1 MRVFRLLLPLI
12 AVTLLS
18 GCYAHFKAPTLNL
31 TVPLSAETGEKA
43 GAASC
48 QQILWVFGFGDCS
61 VDTAMKRG
69 SIERI
74 HHVDSEVKMI
84 FFGAFSELTIRAWGE

>member
-1 MRVFRLLLPLI
+1 MRAFRLLLPLFA
-12 AVTLLS
+12 AVLLS
-18 GCYAHFKAPTLNL
+18 GCYAHFKAPTPNL

-61 VDTAMKRG
+61 VHTAMRNG
-69 SIERI
+69 TIQRV
-74 HHVDSEVKMI
+74 HHVDSEVKI
-84 FFGAFSELTIRAWGE
+84 ILWGAFSEVTVRAWGE